1 MVIEDGQ
8 RVAAPLVACTEVAFE
23 IHLPQV
29 VRKRMLKTL
38 PRSRGTAGLRADA
51 AIAAQDAVDRA
62 RRKDDAAVTRE
73 DVGNFARAPGGMVI
87 TYGEDTGFLRLRSAL
102 GAVLRTAGAV
112 IHIIAVEPFV
122 DGFAADA
129 EAAGKLA

>member
-8 RVAAPLVACTEVAFE
+8 RVAAPFVACAEVAFE

-29 VRKRMLKTL
+29 VGKQVLETL

-51 AIAAQDAVDRA
+51 AITAQDAVDRA
-62 RRKDDAAVTRE
+62 RRKDDAAVARE

-87 TYGEDTGFLRLRSAL
+87 TAARKQASCVCGVRLGLLLGRRERSSISSRLRHL
-102 GAVLRTAGAV
+102 
-112 IHIIAVEPFV
+112 
-122 DGFAADA
+122 
-129 EAAGKLA
+129 